1 MRAKANRSGTQNIS
15 STAAEPASSLI
26 LEFFLVSMAALPSV
40 WRWPP

>member
-1 MRAKANRSGTQNIS
+1 MRGEGEQERTQNIS